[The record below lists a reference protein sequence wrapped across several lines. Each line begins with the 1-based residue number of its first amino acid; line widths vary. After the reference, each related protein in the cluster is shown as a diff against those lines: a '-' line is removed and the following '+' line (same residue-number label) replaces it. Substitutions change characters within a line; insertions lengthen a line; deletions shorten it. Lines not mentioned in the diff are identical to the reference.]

1 MCNKGLKPL
10 AYIHF
15 ERRTAYYPTMDL
27 VFSEAPSV
35 EMSRLLILVPEG
47 AEYQAVVRA
56 IKNNSHSPVILAIPV
71 GKLAVTN
78 YLQDWWEH
86 NPNFSPTGVILM
98 GLGGSL
104 AAEFGLGQAVVLE
117 SCLNYQN
124 DQADQNQESDRI
136 LTDWVEQKL
145 GTNIRR
151 VQGLTSD
158 RVIID
163 ATEKQELGK
172 NFNRQVV
179 EMEGWAVLRFFR
191 QLGIRAT
198 IIRVISDEVSQ
209 SLPDL
214 SKIYN
219 NQGQLNAIA
228 LSLAL
233 GKQPI
238 AGYKLIVGSLKS
250 LKTLNKITKK
260 LLSSSIDDD
269 DFDR

>member
-1 MCNKGLKPL
+1 
-10 AYIHF
+10 
-15 ERRTAYYPTMDL
+15 MDL

-35 EMSRLLILVPEG
+35 QISRLLILVPQG
-47 AEYQAVVRA
+47 AEYQAVVGA
-56 IKNNSHSPVILAIPV
+56 IKNNPHSPVILAIPV
-71 GKLAVTN
+71 GRLAVTR
-78 YLQDWWEH
+78 YLQDWWQN
-86 NPNFSPTGVILM
+86 NPDFSPTGVILM

-104 AAEFGLGQAVVLE
+104 SAEFGLGRAVVLE

-124 DQADQNQESDRI
+124 DQANQEQYSDRI
-136 LTDWVEQKL
+136 LTDWVQQKL
-145 GTNIRR
+145 GGNIGRA
-151 VQGLTSD
+151 QGLTSD
-158 RVIID
+158 RVITN
-163 ATEKQELGK
+163 ATEKQALGK
-172 NFNRQVV
+172 RFNCQVV
-179 EMEGWAVLRFFR
+179 EMEGWAVLSFFR
-191 QLGIRAT
+191 ELGIPAT
-198 IIRVISDEVSQ
+198 IIRVISDEVGQ

-260 LLSSSIDDD
+260 LLSSSINDD
-269 DFDR
+269 DFDP

>member
-1 MCNKGLKPL
+1 
-10 AYIHF
+10 
-15 ERRTAYYPTMDL
+15 MDL

-35 EMSRLLILVPEG
+35 EISRLLILVPQG
-47 AEYQAVVRA
+47 AEYQAVVGA
-56 IKNNSHSPVILAIPV
+56 IKNNPHSPVILAIPV
-71 GKLAVTN
+71 GKLAVTH
-78 YLQDWWEH
+78 YLQDWQQN
-86 NPNFSPTGVILM
+86 NPVFSPSGVILM

-104 AAEFGLGQAVVLE
+104 SAEFGLGQAVVLE

-124 DQADQNQESDRI
+124 DQADQEQYSDRI
-136 LTDWVEQKL
+136 LTDWVKQKL
-145 GTNIRR
+145 GRNLRR

-158 RVIID
+158 RVITN
-163 ATEKQELGK
+163 ATEKQALGK
-172 NFNRQVV
+172 RFNCQVV
-179 EMEGWAVLRFFR
+179 EMEGWAVLSFFR
-191 QLGIRAT
+191 QLGIPAT

-219 NQGQLNAIA
+219 TQGQLNAIA

-260 LLSSSIDDD
+260 LLSSSINDD
-269 DFDR
+269 DFDP

>member
-1 MCNKGLKPL
+1 
-10 AYIHF
+10 
-15 ERRTAYYPTMDL
+15 MDL

-35 EMSRLLILVPEG
+35 QISRLLILVPQG
-47 AEYQAVVRA
+47 AEYQAVLGA
-56 IKNNSHSPVILAIPV
+56 IKNNPHSPVILAIPV
-71 GKLAVTN
+71 VRLAVTR
-78 YLQDWWEH
+78 YLQDWRQN
-86 NPNFSPTGVILM
+86 NPKFFPAGVILM

-104 AAEFGLGQAVVLE
+104 SAEFGLGQAVVLE

-124 DQADQNQESDRI
+124 DQANQEQYSDRI

-145 GTNIRR
+145 GRKIRR

-158 RVIID
+158 RVITD
-163 ATEKQELGK
+163 ATEKQALGK
-172 NFNRQVV
+172 RFNCQVV
-179 EMEGWAVLRFFR
+179 EMEGSAVLSFFR
-191 QLGIRAT
+191 QLGIPAT
-198 IIRVISDEVSQ
+198 IIRVISDEVGQ

-260 LLSSSIDDD
+260 LLSSSINDD
-269 DFDR
+269 DFDP

>member
-1 MCNKGLKPL
+1 
-10 AYIHF
+10 
-15 ERRTAYYPTMDL
+15 MDL

-35 EMSRLLILVPEG
+35 QISRLLILVPQG
-47 AEYQAVVRA
+47 AEYQAVLGA
-56 IKNNSHSPVILAIPV
+56 IKNNPHSPVILAIPV
-71 GKLAVTN
+71 GRLAVTR
-78 YLQDWWEH
+78 YLQDWRQN
-86 NPNFSPTGVILM
+86 NPKFFPAGVILM

-104 AAEFGLGQAVVLE
+104 SAEFGLGQVVVLE

-124 DQADQNQESDRI
+124 DQANQEQYSDRI

-145 GTNIRR
+145 GRKIRR

-158 RVIID
+158 RVITD
-163 ATEKQELGK
+163 ATEKQALGK
-172 NFNRQVV
+172 RFNCQVV
-179 EMEGWAVLRFFR
+179 EMEGSAVLSFFR
-191 QLGIRAT
+191 QLGIPAT
-198 IIRVISDEVSQ
+198 IIRVISDEVGQ

-260 LLSSSIDDD
+260 LLSSSINDD
-269 DFDR
+269 DFDP

>member
-1 MCNKGLKPL
+1 
-10 AYIHF
+10 
-15 ERRTAYYPTMDL
+15 MDL

-35 EMSRLLILVPEG
+35 QISRLLILVPQG
-47 AEYQAVVRA
+47 AEYQAVVGA
-56 IKNNSHSPVILAIPV
+56 IKNNPHSPVILAIPM
-71 GKLAVTN
+71 GKLAVN
-78 YLQDWWEH
+78 RYLQDWRQN
-86 NPNFSPTGVILM
+86 NPEFFPAGVILM

-104 AAEFGLGQAVVLE
+104 SAEFGLGRAVVLE

-124 DQADQNQESDRI
+124 DQANQEQYSDRI

-145 GTNIRR
+145 GRNIRR

-158 RVIID
+158 RVITD
-163 ATEKQELGK
+163 ATEKQTLGK
-172 NFNRQVV
+172 RFNCQVV
-179 EMEGWAVLRFFR
+179 EMEGWAVLSFFR
-191 QLGIRAT
+191 ELGIRAT

-228 LSLAL
+228 LSLVL

-250 LKTLNKITKK
+250 LKILNKITKK
-260 LLSSSIDDD
+260 LLSNSINDD
-269 DFDR
+269 DFDP

>member
-1 MCNKGLKPL
+1 
-10 AYIHF
+10 
-15 ERRTAYYPTMDL
+15 MDL

-35 EMSRLLILVPEG
+35 QISRLLILVPQG
-47 AEYQAVVRA
+47 AEYQAIVGV
-56 IKNNSHSPVILAIPV
+56 IKNNPHSPVILAIPV
-71 GKLAVTN
+71 GRLAVTR
-78 YLQDWWEH
+78 YLQDWRQN
-86 NPNFSPTGVILM
+86 NPKFFPAGVILM

-104 AAEFGLGQAVVLE
+104 SAEFGLGQVVVLE

-124 DQADQNQESDRI
+124 DQANQEQYSDRI

-145 GTNIRR
+145 GRKIRR

-158 RVIID
+158 RVITD
-163 ATEKQELGK
+163 ATEKQALGK
-172 NFNRQVV
+172 RFNCQVV
-179 EMEGWAVLRFFR
+179 EMEGSAVLSFFR
-191 QLGIRAT
+191 QLGIPAT
-198 IIRVISDEVSQ
+198 IIRVISDEVGQ

-260 LLSSSIDDD
+260 LLSSSINDD
-269 DFDR
+269 DFDP

>member
-1 MCNKGLKPL
+1 
-10 AYIHF
+10 
-15 ERRTAYYPTMDL
+15 MDL

-35 EMSRLLILVPEG
+35 EISRLLILVPQG
-47 AEYQAVVRA
+47 AEYQAVVGA
-56 IKNNSHSPVILAIPV
+56 IKNKTYSPVISATPV
-71 GKLAVTN
+71 GKLAVAK
-78 YLQDWWEH
+78 YLHEWRQN
-86 NPNFSPTGVILM
+86 NPDFSPTGVILM

-104 AAEFGLGQAVVLE
+104 SAEFSLGQAVLLE

-124 DQADQNQESDRI
+124 DQADQEQYSDRI

-145 GTNIRR
+145 GRNLRR

-158 RVIID
+158 RVITD
-163 ATEKQELGK
+163 ATEKQALGK
-172 NFNRQVV
+172 RFNCQVV
-179 EMEGWAVLRFFR
+179 EMEGWAVLSFFR
-191 QLGIRAT
+191 ELGIPAA
-198 IIRVISDEVSQ
+198 IIRVISDEVGQ

-260 LLSSSIDDD
+260 LLFSSINDD
-269 DFDR
+269 DFDP

>member
-1 MCNKGLKPL
+1 
-10 AYIHF
+10 
-15 ERRTAYYPTMDL
+15 MDL

-35 EMSRLLILVPEG
+35 QISRLLILVPQG
-47 AEYQAVVRA
+47 AEYQAIVGV
-56 IKNNSHSPVILAIPV
+56 IKNNPHSPVILAIPM
-71 GKLAVTN
+71 GKLAVN
-78 YLQDWWEH
+78 RYLQDWRQN
-86 NPNFSPTGVILM
+86 NPEFFPAGVILM

-104 AAEFGLGQAVVLE
+104 SAEFGLGRAVVLE

-124 DQADQNQESDRI
+124 DQANQEQYSDRI

-145 GTNIRR
+145 GRNIRR

-158 RVIID
+158 RVITD
-163 ATEKQELGK
+163 ATEKQTLGK
-172 NFNRQVV
+172 RFNCQVV
-179 EMEGWAVLRFFR
+179 EMEGSAVLSFFR
-191 QLGIRAT
+191 QLGIPAT
-198 IIRVISDEVSQ
+198 IIRVISDEVGQ

-233 GKQPI
+233 GKQPL

-260 LLSSSIDDD
+260 LLSSSINDD
-269 DFDR
+269 DFDL